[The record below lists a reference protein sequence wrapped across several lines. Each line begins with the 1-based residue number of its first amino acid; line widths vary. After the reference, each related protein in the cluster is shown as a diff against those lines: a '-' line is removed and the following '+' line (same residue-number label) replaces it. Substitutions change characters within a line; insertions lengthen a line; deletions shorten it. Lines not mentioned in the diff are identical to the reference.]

1 MIIINTSIVRFSV
14 RACLLIGLVLQSHSW
29 AKGAEENSLV
39 LPALLDALEKNPRL
53 DARRASVDA
62 KVARLEI
69 VESERLPRLQ
79 FSGDGDLL
87 STNTTQQSLTA
98 SLEHTLYDWGSL
110 QAGIDSATAN
120 RDAEA
125 LRAEA
130 TALDLKLAVVENF
143 VAASSAS
150 LRQGAMQAGRAT
162 AEELRDLMQR
172 RVAQRVNP
180 GSDLLIVDSRI
191 AQLESSQLQF
201 QGAERDAQLSLLQLT
216 GYRAKVDRELNCTA
230 TLDEAAL
237 AQLATDTSPELAS
250 ARASSRSIRSE
261 FGAVDAKRLPAI
273 VAGVSIT
280 RDLDEGDSDARGF
293 LSFRYNY
300 DLGNTLDTELA
311 ELEAE
316 YAAAQFEERRIAQQV
331 VRETAGLVNQYWV
344 NAQQLPLLQSMV
356 KLRTDQLASHT
367 RRFASGKSTWL
378 DLMSAESD
386 LVDARLTE
394 IQARASTCLAVLSLE
409 QITGRNLSE

>member
-1 MIIINTSIVRFSV
+1 MRIISIQPTRSMI
-14 RACLLIGLVLQSHSW
+14 RAYILIGLVSQPFSLAQ
-29 AKGAEENSLV
+29 GAESNSLE
-39 LPALLDALEKNPRL
+39 LPALLDALEENPRL

-62 KVARLEI
+62 KTARLEI

-79 FSGDGDLL
+79 FSGDGDVL
-87 STNTTQQSLTA
+87 STSTTQQSLTA

-110 QAGIDSATAN
+110 QAGIDSAKAK

-125 LRAEA
+125 RRVDA
-130 TALDLKLAVVENF
+130 TALELKLAVVENYI
-143 VAASSAS
+143 AASSAS
-150 LRQGAMQAGRAT
+150 LRQDAMSLGSVTAG
-162 AEELRDLMQR
+162 ELRDLMQR
-172 RVAQRVNP
+172 RVSQKVNP

-191 AQLESSQLQF
+191 AQLKSSQFQF

-216 GYRAKVDRELNCTA
+216 GHRAKVDKDLSCPA
-230 TLDEAAL
+230 ALDEAAL
-237 AQLATDTSPELAS
+237 AQLATENSAELAS
-250 ARASSRSIRSE
+250 ARATSLSIRSE

-273 VAGVSIT
+273 VAGVAVTS
-280 RDLDEGDSDARGF
+280 DLDAGGSDARGF

-300 DLGNTLDTELA
+300 DIGNKLDSELA

-331 VRETAGLVNQYWV
+331 VRETAGLVNQYLV

-356 KLRTDQLASHT
+356 ELRADQLASHT

-378 DLMSAESD
+378 DLMNAESD

-394 IQARASTCLAVLSLE
+394 IQARASACLAVLSLE
-409 QITGRNLSE
+409 QITGRSLSE

>member
-1 MIIINTSIVRFSV
+1 MKIISIHFTRSML
-14 RACLLIGLVLQSHSW
+14 RAYILIGLVSQPFSL
-29 AKGAEENSLV
+29 ALGAESNSLQ
-39 LPALLDALEKNPRL
+39 LPALLDALQENPRL

-62 KVARLEI
+62 KAARLEI

-79 FSGDGDLL
+79 FSGDGDVL
-87 STNTTQQSLTA
+87 STSTTQQSLTA

-110 QAGIDSATAN
+110 QAGIDSARAN

-125 LRAEA
+125 RRAEA
-130 TALDLKLAVVENF
+130 TALELKLSVVENY

-150 LRQGAMQAGRAT
+150 LRQEAMQAGRAT
-162 AEELRDLMQR
+162 AEELRELMQR
-172 RVAQRVNP
+172 RVTQRVNP

-191 AQLESSQLQF
+191 AQLQSSQLQF

-216 GYRAKVDRELNCTA
+216 GYRAQVNPTLSCPA

-237 AQLATDTSPELAS
+237 AQLATENSAELAS
-250 ARASSRSIRSE
+250 ARATSLSIRSE

-273 VAGVSIT
+273 VAGVAVTS
-280 RDLDEGDSDARGF
+280 DLDSGGSEARGF

-300 DLGNTLDTELA
+300 DIGNKLDSELA

-331 VRETAGLVNQYWV
+331 VRETAGLVNQYLV

-356 KLRTDQLASHT
+356 ELRADQLASHT

-378 DLMSAESD
+378 DLMNAESD

-394 IQARASTCLAVLSLE
+394 IQARASACLAVLSLE

>member
-1 MIIINTSIVRFSV
+1 MRIISTQPTRSMI
-14 RACLLIGLVLQSHSW
+14 RAYILIGLVSQPFSL
-29 AKGAEENSLV
+29 ALGAESNSLE
-39 LPALLDALEKNPRL
+39 LPALLDALQENPRL

-62 KVARLEI
+62 KTARLEI

-79 FSGDGDLL
+79 FSGDGDVL
-87 STNTTQQSLTA
+87 STSTTQQSLTA

-110 QAGIDSATAN
+110 QAGIDSARAN

-125 LRAEA
+125 RRAEA
-130 TALDLKLAVVENF
+130 TALELKLSVVENY

-150 LRQGAMQAGRAT
+150 LRQEAMQAGRAT
-162 AEELRDLMQR
+162 AEELRELMQR
-172 RVAQRVNP
+172 RVTQRVNP

-191 AQLESSQLQF
+191 AQLQSSQLQF

-216 GYRAKVDRELNCTA
+216 GYRAQVNPTLSCPA

-237 AQLATDTSPELAS
+237 AQLATENSAELAS
-250 ARASSRSIRSE
+250 ARATSLSIRSE

-273 VAGVSIT
+273 VAGVAVTS
-280 RDLDEGDSDARGF
+280 DLDAGGSDARGF

-300 DLGNTLDTELA
+300 DIGNKLDSELA

-331 VRETAGLVNQYWV
+331 VRETAGLVNQYLV

-356 KLRTDQLASHT
+356 ALRADQLASHT

-378 DLMSAESD
+378 DLMNAESD

-394 IQARASTCLAVLSLE
+394 IQARASACLAVLSLE
-409 QITGRNLSE
+409 QITGRSLSE